1 MNAGGMSPHS
11 PSPPADE
18 SGPSSQSQNLCPSMF
33 EFDPSLFVD
42 VPVSTHLMNNLCVLV
57 TLFIFDRIV
66 LEVSVGILGVP
77 H

>member
-1 MNAGGMSPHS
+1 MNAGGMSPHLRV
-11 PSPPADE
+11 PLMNLVR
-18 SGPSSQSQNLCPSMF
+18 SSFSRDLSSSMF